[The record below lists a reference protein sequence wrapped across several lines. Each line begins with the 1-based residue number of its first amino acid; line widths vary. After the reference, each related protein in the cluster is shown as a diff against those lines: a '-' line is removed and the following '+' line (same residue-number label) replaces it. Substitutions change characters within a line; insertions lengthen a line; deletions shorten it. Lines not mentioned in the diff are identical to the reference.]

1 MTRYSIIATIAIIA
15 MPAAAAGNFGLA
27 AFEAMTGRAP
37 EWFAVLIGMAT
48 AAGLEATGILLGH
61 TATGYWQRKDWP
73 RLSVGLVGM
82 ALYVGFGTWEMW
94 AIPFGRVVPALA
106 ALAYFAAAMQSD
118 LAGVTAV
125 DATKT
130 DARLTFDLEQARLD
144 RETTRQLRVER
155 ERAKLVAPP
164 VVAQP
169 AATSEPVAPVAPE
182 LTPAQ
187 QRVYD
192 AIKAQPGAT
201 YSEVAEQ
208 LGVSRQ
214 YVGKV
219 AGQLN
224 GHLKEVA

>member
-1 MTRYSIIATIAIIA
+1 MNRYSIIATIAIIA

-37 EWFAVLIGMAT
+37 VWFAVGIGMAT

-73 RLSVGLVGM
+73 RLSVGLIGM

-130 DARLTFDLEQARLD
+130 DARLAFDLEQARLD
-144 RETTRQLRVER
+144 RETTRQLRMER
-155 ERAKLVAPP
+155 ERAKLVQADKP
-164 VVAQP
+164 ADKADTQP
-169 AATSEPVAPVAPE
+169 DMTGQSGHD
-182 LTPAQ
+182 LTDRQRTVLDMLRQ
-187 QRVYD
+187 QRT
-192 AIKAQPGAT
+192 Q
-201 YSEVAEQ
+201 AEIAGV
-208 LGVSRQ
+208 LGVTERTIRRDIS
-214 YVGKV
+214 
-219 AGQLN
+219 AMN
-224 GHLKEVA
+224 GHVKEVS